1 MKFNHLHQSNVQN
14 DVLILIVFLQAGE
27 FFTEMQPIFH
37 PDDKMYLDLLEI
49 LYEQLL
55 SKGDYRGTLEANLQI
70 LQHYHRYGN
79 NGYGVSNT
87 NIKLV
92 KLFFPKNEC
101 IQRNCLYL
109 FR

>member
-1 MKFNHLHQSNVQN
+1 MFWFWF
-14 DVLILIVFLQAGE
+14 FLQAGE

-55 SKGDYRGTLEANLQI
+55 SKEDYRGTLEANLQI

-79 NGYGVSNT
+79 TGYGVSSPGIQNL
-87 NIKLV
+87 KDFL
-92 KLFFPKNEC
+92 PKN
-101 IQRNCLYL
+101 QQT
-109 FR
+109 

>member
-1 MKFNHLHQSNVQN
+1 MICVKCGAKEKLARKEKYLQLSQEFEDLAIKNKGGHPEP
-14 DVLILIVFLQAGE
+14 DDQAGE

-55 SKGDYRGTLEANLQI
+55 SKEDYRGTLEANLQI

-79 NGYGVSNT
+79 TGYG
-87 NIKLV
+87 I
-92 KLFFPKNEC
+92 
-101 IQRNCLYL
+101 
-109 FR
+109 

>member
-1 MKFNHLHQSNVQN
+1 MMF
-14 DVLILIVFLQAGE
+14 FCCFFQAGE

-55 SKGDYRGTLEANLQI
+55 SKEDYRGTLEANLQI

-79 NGYGVSNT
+79 TGYEVSS
-87 NIKLV
+87 
-92 KLFFPKNEC
+92 PG
-101 IQRNCLYL
+101 IQK
-109 FR
+109 

>member
-1 MKFNHLHQSNVQN
+1 M
-14 DVLILIVFLQAGE
+14 ILIVFLQAGE

-37 PDDKMYLDLLEI
+37 PNDKMYLDLLEI

-79 NGYGVSNT
+79 TGYEVSSPGIQIKKGVCLRT
-87 NIKLV
+87 NI
-92 KLFFPKNEC
+92 PKG
-101 IQRNCLYL
+101 YY
-109 FR
+109 

>member
-1 MKFNHLHQSNVQN
+1 MNHQGINIKAKFRMMFWFC
-14 DVLILIVFLQAGE
+14 FLQAGE

-55 SKGDYRGTLEANLQI
+55 SKEDYRGTLEANLQI

-79 NGYGVSNT
+79 TGYGVSS
-87 NIKLV
+87 LG
-92 KLFFPKNEC
+92 
-101 IQRNCLYL
+101 IQNYEDFCLKIYIHN
-109 FR
+109 

>member
-1 MKFNHLHQSNVQN
+1 LNHQHQSNVQN
-14 DVLILIVFLQAGE
+14 DVLIFDFDFFLQAEE

-70 LQHYHRYGN
+70 LQHYNRQAFHQI
-79 NGYGVSNT
+79 NG
-87 NIKLV
+87 I
-92 KLFFPKNEC
+92 
-101 IQRNCLYL
+101 
-109 FR
+109 